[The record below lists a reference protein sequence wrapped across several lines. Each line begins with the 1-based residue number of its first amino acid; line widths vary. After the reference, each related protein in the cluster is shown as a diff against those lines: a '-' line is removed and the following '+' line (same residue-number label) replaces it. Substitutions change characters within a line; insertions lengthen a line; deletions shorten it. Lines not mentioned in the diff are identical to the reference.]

1 MSVPAVIPSPIA
13 IAGFKDVYQ
22 VLRVEDALT
31 DLQELGA
38 SASEAL
44 RATYVKTVSY
54 THLTLPTNREV

>member
-44 RATYVKTVSY
+44 QRRPALRDQAGGAAR
-54 THLTLPTNREV
+54 HRCADQ